1 MTRQYGGLSLNPTYA
16 QIGIAE
22 RAFFL
27 IDKQGIV
34 RKRWLIKGGE
44 EVIFRSEPILKAV
57 QEIAGK
63 R

>member
-44 EVIFRSEPILKAV
+44 EVIFPSEPILKAV